1 MSPEYDY
8 IVVGAGSAG
17 AVLAARLSEDEHVRV
32 LLLEAGGPDHW
43 WDWRLH
49 MPAAL
54 AYPLSGKRYN
64 WDFSTE
70 PQPHLAHRR
79 IHQPRGKVL
88 GGSSSINGMCYVRGN
103 ALDFESWAEASG
115 FPGWSYAGVLPY
127 FKKAESYDRG
137 ADAYRG
143 GSGPLYVEAGPGDNP
158 LIEAFKMAGEAAG
171 YGRTDDMNGFRQ
183 EGFGRMDMTVHKGR
197 RWSTAQAYLE
207 PARGR
212 PNLEIATHSLAT
224 RLLMEKDRVAG
235 VAYRRH
241 GKSLEARA
249 SREVILSAG
258 AFGTPQ
264 LLMLSGIGP
273 ADHLK
278 AHGIAIAHDRPGVGS
293 NLQDH
298 LELYIQQESTQP
310 VSLQYALRPTSM
322 ARIGL
327 QWLLTHTGEGASN
340 QFEAGAFIRSRPGV
354 EWADIQFHFLPL
366 AVAYNGKPA
375 RAAHGFQAHVGSM
388 RSKSLGTVR
397 LKSALPTD
405 APLIDPRYMSD
416 PDDWV
421 EMRAAVKLARE
432 IFAQAPFDRYRGR
445 EISPG
450 PDCRTDAEIDAF
462 IAAKAES
469 AYHPCGTAKM
479 GQAKDPLAVVD
490 GELKAHGIGGLRVA
504 DASVMPRIT
513 TGNIN
518 APVIMLA
525 ERAADLIKGCGTLA
539 AENVPFWRASDWQ
552 KAQREAD
559 LSLPPSS

>member
-1 MSPEYDY
+1 MLTEHDY

-17 AVLAARLSEDEHVRV
+17 AVLAGRLSEDKDVRV

-70 PQPHLAHRR
+70 PQPLLDNRR

-88 GGSSSINGMCYVRGN
+88 GGSSTINGMCYVRGN
-103 ALDFESWAEASG
+103 PLDFDGWADATG
-115 FPGWSYAGVLPY
+115 FPAWSFASVLAY
-127 FKKAESYDRG
+127 FKKAETYDRG

-143 GSGPLYVEAGPGDNP
+143 GSGPLHVEAGRGDNP
-158 LIEAFKMAGEAAG
+158 LCEAFKAAGEAAG
-171 YGRTDDMNGFRQ
+171 YGRTEDMNGYRQ

-197 RWSTAQAYLE
+197 RWSTASAYLD

-212 PNLEIATHSLAT
+212 PNLEIMTDTLTT
-224 RLLMEKDRVAG
+224 RLILEAGRVVG
-235 VAYRRH
+235 VAYR
-241 GKSLEARA
+241 KSGQTHEVRA
-249 SREVILSAG
+249 AREVILAAG

-273 ADHLK
+273 ADHLS
-278 AHGIAIAHDRPGVGS
+278 AHGIAVAHDRPGVGA

-298 LELYIQQESTQP
+298 LELYVQLECTEP
-310 VSLQYALRPTSM
+310 VSLQYALRPASM

-340 QFEAGAFIRSRPGV
+340 QFEAGAFIRSRPEV
-354 EWADIQFHFLPL
+354 KWADIQFHFLPL

-397 LKSALPTD
+397 LRSPLPTD

-421 EMRAAVKLARE
+421 EMRAAVRLARE
-432 IFAQAPFDRYRGR
+432 IFAQRPFDRYRGR
-445 EISPG
+445 ELSPG

-462 IAAKAES
+462 IRARAES

-479 GQAKDPLAVVD
+479 GPASDKEAVVD
-490 GELKAHGIGGLRVA
+490 GELRAHGIAGLRIV

-525 ERAADLIKGCGTLA
+525 ERAADLIKGGGTLA
-539 AENVPFWRASDWQ
+539 PENVPFWTAGEWRTELREQPPATQDRA
-552 KAQREAD
+552 
-559 LSLPPSS
+559 